1 MKFNMNKICKEEE
14 CTGCMA
20 CYNICPKNCITMEYN
35 KYGELQPKIDESKC
49 IHCNLCR
56 KVCPNNSEINKNTPV
71 TAFATWSK
79 DENDRKTS
87 TSGAI
92 ASIFYKEAIDKGYIV
107 FGTSFDE
114 NLILK
119 HSYTHNKE
127 EALKY
132 KGSKYCQSNIGRN
145 YENVGKFLKEDKKV
159 IFIGTPCQI
168 QGLNKYLEIKNIN
181 KSNLITVDLVC
192 HGVPSQQYLTNYI
205 NYLEK
210 KYKCKATNVSFRDS
224 EKYIFKLLDKD
235 KIIVS
240 IPNTKDL
247 YLKAFGLSM
256 IQRESCLECKYA
268 SPNRVS
274 DITIGDFWGIQNDS
288 KINNEE
294 KEKGISLVLIN
305 TEKGKSFF
313 ENCTS
318 NIFYEERNIEE
329 AINGNAHLRRTSPK
343 NKFRIK
349 FREQYNSDF
358 VRSAKKTIGFAM
370 LKENVKLYLIKIKHI
385 FFKGDQL

>member
-1 MKFNMNKICKEEE
+1 MNKICKEEE

-56 KVCPNNSEINKNTPV
+56 KVCPNNSPINKNTPV

-87 TSGAI
+87 TSGAV
-92 ASIFYKEAIDKGYIV
+92 ASILYKEAIDNGYIV

-119 HSYTHNKE
+119 HSYTDNKE

-132 KGSKYCQSNIGRN
+132 KGSKYCQSDIGKN
-145 YENVGKFLKEDKKV
+145 YENVGRFLKEDKKI

-168 QGLNKYLEIKNIN
+168 QGLNKYLEVKNID
-181 KSNLITVDLVC
+181 KENLITVDLVC

-210 KYKCKATNVSFRDS
+210 KYKRKATNVSFRDS
-224 EKYIFKLLDKD
+224 ENYVLKLFNENEL
-235 KIIVS
+235 ICS
-240 IPNTKDL
+240 ITKDRDL
-247 YLKAFGLSM
+247 YATAFLLAM
-256 IQRESCLECKYA
+256 LQRESCLDCKYA
-268 SPNRVS
+268 TSNRVS
-274 DITIGDFWGIQNDS
+274 DITIGDFWGIQNDD
-288 KINNEE
+288 KINDEE
-294 KEKGISLVLIN
+294 KHKGISLVLVN
-305 TEKGKSFF
+305 TQKGNDFF
-313 ENCTS
+313 NKCTS
-318 NIFYEERNIEE
+318 NNVFYEERKLEE
-329 AINGNAHLRRTSPK
+329 AINGSVHLRRPSK
-343 NKFRIK
+343 RNEFRKKFRK
-349 FREQYNSDF
+349 QYKGDF
-358 VRSAKKTIGFAM
+358 TSTAKKVLRIKM
-370 LKENVKLYLIKIKHI
+370 LKQLVRAYLKK
-385 FFKGDQL
+385 

>member
-1 MKFNMNKICKEEE
+1 MNKICKEEE

-56 KVCPNNSEINKNTPV
+56 KVCLNNSPINKNTPV

-87 TSGAI
+87 TSGAV
-92 ASIFYKEAIDKGYIV
+92 ASILYKEAIDNGYIV

-119 HSYTHNKE
+119 HSYTDNKE

-132 KGSKYCQSNIGRN
+132 KGSKYCQSDIGKN
-145 YENVGKFLKEDKKV
+145 YENVGRFLKEDKKI

-168 QGLNKYLEIKNIN
+168 QGLNKYLEVKNID
-181 KSNLITVDLVC
+181 KENLITVDLVC

-210 KYKCKATNVSFRDS
+210 KYKRKATNVSFRDS
-224 EKYIFKLLDKD
+224 ENYVLKLFNENEL
-235 KIIVS
+235 ICS
-240 IPNTKDL
+240 ITKDRDL
-247 YLKAFGLSM
+247 YATAFLLAM
-256 IQRESCLECKYA
+256 LQRESCLDCKYA
-268 SPNRVS
+268 TSNRVS
-274 DITIGDFWGIQNDS
+274 DITIGDFWGIQNDD
-288 KINNEE
+288 KINDEE
-294 KEKGISLVLIN
+294 KHKGISLVLVN
-305 TEKGKSFF
+305 TQKGNDFF
-313 ENCTS
+313 NKCTS
-318 NIFYEERNIEE
+318 NNVFYEERKLEE
-329 AINGNAHLRRTSPK
+329 AINGSVHLRRPSK
-343 NKFRIK
+343 RNEFRKKFRK
-349 FREQYNSDF
+349 QYNGDFTNTVKKVLRIKMLKQF
-358 VRSAKKTIGFAM
+358 VRAYLKK
-370 LKENVKLYLIKIKHI
+370 
-385 FFKGDQL
+385 

>member
-1 MKFNMNKICKEEE
+1 MNKICKEEE

-56 KVCPNNSEINKNTPV
+56 KVCPNNRPINKNTPV

-87 TSGAI
+87 TSGAV
-92 ASIFYKEAIDKGYIV
+92 ASILYKEAIDKGYIV

-119 HSYTHNKE
+119 HSYTDNKE

-132 KGSKYCQSNIGRN
+132 KGSKYCQSDIGKN
-145 YENVGKFLKEDKKV
+145 YENVGRFLKEDKKI

-168 QGLNKYLEIKNIN
+168 QGLNKYLEVKNID
-181 KSNLITVDLVC
+181 KENLITVDLVC

-210 KYKCKATNVSFRDS
+210 KYKRKATNVSFRDS
-224 EKYIFKLLDKD
+224 ENYVLKLFNENEL
-235 KIIVS
+235 ICS
-240 IPNTKDL
+240 ITKDRDL
-247 YLKAFGLSM
+247 YATAFLLAM
-256 IQRESCLECKYA
+256 LQRESCLDCKYA
-268 SPNRVS
+268 TSNRVS
-274 DITIGDFWGIQNDS
+274 DITIGDFWGIQNDD
-288 KINNEE
+288 KINDEE
-294 KEKGISLVLIN
+294 KHKGISLVLVN
-305 TEKGKSFF
+305 TQKGNDFF
-313 ENCTS
+313 NKCTS
-318 NIFYEERNIEE
+318 NNVFYEERKLEE
-329 AINGNAHLRRTSPK
+329 AINGSVHLRRPSK
-343 NKFRIK
+343 RNEFRKKFRK
-349 FREQYNSDF
+349 QYNGDF
-358 VRSAKKTIGFAM
+358 TNTVKKVLRIKM
-370 LKENVKLYLIKIKHI
+370 LKQLVRAYLKN
-385 FFKGDQL
+385 

>member
-1 MKFNMNKICKEEE
+1 MNKICKEEE

-56 KVCPNNSEINKNTPV
+56 KVCPNNSPINKNTPV

-87 TSGAI
+87 TSGAV
-92 ASIFYKEAIDKGYIV
+92 ASILYKEAIDNGYIV

-119 HSYTHNKE
+119 HSYTDNKE

-132 KGSKYCQSNIGRN
+132 KGSKYCQSDIGKN
-145 YENVGKFLKEDKKV
+145 YENVGRFLKEDKKI

-168 QGLNKYLEIKNIN
+168 QGLNKYLEVKNID
-181 KSNLITVDLVC
+181 KENLITVDLVC

-210 KYKCKATNVSFRDS
+210 KYKRKATNVSFRDS
-224 EKYIFKLLDKD
+224 EKYIFKLFDENG
-235 KIIVS
+235 IICS
-240 IPNTKDL
+240 ITKDRDL
-247 YLKAFGLSM
+247 YATAFLLAM
-256 IQRESCLECKYA
+256 LQRESCLDCKYA
-268 SPNRVS
+268 TSNRVS
-274 DITIGDFWGIQNDS
+274 DITIGDFWGIQNDD
-288 KINNEE
+288 KINDEE
-294 KEKGISLVLIN
+294 KHKGISLVLVN
-305 TEKGKSFF
+305 TQKGNDFF
-313 ENCTS
+313 NKCTS
-318 NIFYEERNIEE
+318 NNVFYEERKLEE
-329 AINGNAHLRRTSPK
+329 AISGNAHLRRPSK
-343 NKFRIK
+343 RNEFRKKFRK
-349 FREQYNSDF
+349 QYKGDF
-358 VRSAKKTIGFAM
+358 TSTAKKVLRIKM
-370 LKENVKLYLIKIKHI
+370 LKQLVRAYLKK
-385 FFKGDQL
+385 

>member
-1 MKFNMNKICKEEE
+1 MNKICKEEE

-87 TSGAI
+87 TSGAV
-92 ASIFYKEAIDKGYIV
+92 ASILYKEAIDNGYIV

-119 HSYTHNKE
+119 HSYTDNKE

-132 KGSKYCQSNIGRN
+132 KGSKYCQSDIGKN
-145 YENVGKFLKEDKKV
+145 YENVGRFLKEDKKI

-168 QGLNKYLEIKNIN
+168 QGLNKYLEVKNID
-181 KSNLITVDLVC
+181 KENLITVDLVC

-210 KYKCKATNVSFRDS
+210 KYKRKATNVSFRDS
-224 EKYIFKLLDKD
+224 ENYVLKLFNENEL
-235 KIIVS
+235 ICS
-240 IPNTKDL
+240 ITKDRDL
-247 YLKAFGLSM
+247 YATAFLLAM
-256 IQRESCLECKYA
+256 LQRESCLDCKYA
-268 SPNRVS
+268 TSNRVS
-274 DITIGDFWGIQNDS
+274 DITIGDFWGIQNDD
-288 KINNEE
+288 KINDEE
-294 KEKGISLVLIN
+294 KHKGISLVLVN
-305 TEKGKSFF
+305 TQKGNDFF
-313 ENCTS
+313 NKCTS
-318 NIFYEERNIEE
+318 NNVFYEERKLEE
-329 AINGNAHLRRTSPK
+329 AINGSVHLRRPSK
-343 NKFRIK
+343 RNEFRKKFRK
-349 FREQYNSDF
+349 QYKGDF
-358 VRSAKKTIGFAM
+358 TSTAKKVLRIKM
-370 LKENVKLYLIKIKHI
+370 LKQLVRAYLKK
-385 FFKGDQL
+385 

>member
-1 MKFNMNKICKEEE
+1 MSKEKYNKGLDKTKKSLLSKLKDVFSSNKIDDDLYEELIEVLILSDIPFSVSEEIIENVKENATKKDVKDINKLYDLIKEE
-14 CTGCMA
+14 
-20 CYNICPKNCITMEYN
+20 IKNRL
-35 KYGELQPKIDESKC
+35 KL
-49 IHCNLCR
+49 NLWD
-56 KVCPNNSEINKNTPV
+56 KEIKKP
-71 TAFATWSK
+71 A
-79 DENDRKTS
+79 
-87 TSGAI
+87 
-92 ASIFYKEAIDKGYIV
+92 
-107 FGTSFDE
+107 
-114 NLILK
+114 LILF
-119 HSYTHNKE
+119 
-127 EALKY
+127 
-132 KGSKYCQSNIGRN
+132 IGVN
-145 YENVGKFLKEDKKV
+145 GAGKTTTIAKLANKFLKEDKKV

-224 EKYIFKLLDKD
+224 EKYIFKLLDKN

>member
-1 MKFNMNKICKEEE
+1 MNKICKEEE

-56 KVCPNNSEINKNTPV
+56 KVCPNNSPINKNTPV

-92 ASIFYKEAIDKGYIV
+92 ASILYKEAIDKGYIV

-119 HSYTHNKE
+119 HSYTDNKE

-132 KGSKYCQSNIGRN
+132 KGSKYCQSDIGKN
-145 YENVGKFLKEDKKV
+145 YENVGRFLKEDKKI

-168 QGLNKYLEIKNIN
+168 QGLNKYLEVKNID
-181 KSNLITVDLVC
+181 KENLITVDLVC

-210 KYKCKATNVSFRDS
+210 KYKRKATNVSFRDS
-224 EKYIFKLLDKD
+224 EKYIFKLFDENG
-235 KIIVS
+235 IICS
-240 IPNTKDL
+240 IIKPKDL
-247 YLKAFGLSM
+247 YLTSFELSM
-256 IQRESCLECKYA
+256 LQRESCLNCKYA
-268 SPNRVS
+268 TSNRVS
-274 DITIGDFWGIQNDS
+274 DITIGDFWGIQNDD
-288 KINNEE
+288 KINDEE
-294 KEKGISLVLIN
+294 KNKGISLVLIN
-305 TEKGKSFF
+305 TQKGNKFF
-313 ENCTS
+313 YKCTS
-318 NIFYEERNIEE
+318 NNIFYEERKVDE
-329 AINGNAHLRRTSPK
+329 AVNGNAHLRRPSK
-343 NKFRIK
+343 ENDFRNKFRK
-349 FREQYNSDF
+349 QYKGDF
-358 VRSAKKTIGFAM
+358 TNTAKKVLRIKM
-370 LKENVKLYLIKIKHI
+370 LKQLIRLYIKK
-385 FFKGDQL
+385 

>member
-1 MKFNMNKICKEEE
+1 MNKICKEEE

-56 KVCPNNSEINKNTPV
+56 KVCPNNSPINKNTPV

-87 TSGAI
+87 TSGAV
-92 ASIFYKEAIDKGYIV
+92 ASILYKEAIDNGYIV

-119 HSYTHNKE
+119 HSYTDNKE

-132 KGSKYCQSNIGRN
+132 KGSKYCQSDIGKN
-145 YENVGKFLKEDKKV
+145 YENVGRFLKEDKKI

-168 QGLNKYLEIKNIN
+168 QGLNKYLEVKNID
-181 KSNLITVDLVC
+181 KEYLITVDLVC

-210 KYKCKATNVSFRDS
+210 KYKRKATNVSFRDS
-224 EKYIFKLLDKD
+224 ENYVLKLFNENEL
-235 KIIVS
+235 ICS
-240 IPNTKDL
+240 ITKDRDL
-247 YLKAFGLSM
+247 YATAFLLAM
-256 IQRESCLECKYA
+256 LQRESCLDCKYA
-268 SPNRVS
+268 TSNRVS
-274 DITIGDFWGIQNDS
+274 DITIGDFWGIQNDD
-288 KINNEE
+288 KINDEE
-294 KEKGISLVLIN
+294 KHKGISLVLVN
-305 TEKGKSFF
+305 TQKGNDFF
-313 ENCTS
+313 NKCTS
-318 NIFYEERNIEE
+318 NNVFYEEE
-329 AINGNAHLRRTSPK
+329 INRSIHLRRPSK
-343 NKFRIK
+343 RNEFRKKFRK
-349 FREQYNSDF
+349 QYKGDF
-358 VRSAKKTIGFAM
+358 TSTAKKVLRIKM
-370 LKENVKLYLIKIKHI
+370 LKQLVRAYLKK
-385 FFKGDQL
+385 

>member
-1 MKFNMNKICKEEE
+1 MNKICKEEE

-56 KVCPNNSEINKNTPV
+56 KVCPNNSPINKNTPV

-87 TSGAI
+87 TSGAV
-92 ASIFYKEAIDKGYIV
+92 ASILYKEAIDNGYIV

-119 HSYTHNKE
+119 HSYTDNKE

-132 KGSKYCQSNIGRN
+132 KGSKYCQSDIGKN
-145 YENVGKFLKEDKKV
+145 YENVGRFLKEDKKI

-168 QGLNKYLEIKNIN
+168 QGLNKYLEVKNID
-181 KSNLITVDLVC
+181 KENLITVDLVC

-210 KYKCKATNVSFRDS
+210 KYKRKATNVSFRDS
-224 EKYIFKLLDKD
+224 ENYVLKLFNENEL
-235 KIIVS
+235 ICS
-240 IPNTKDL
+240 ITKDRDL
-247 YLKAFGLSM
+247 YATAFLLAM
-256 IQRESCLECKYA
+256 LQRESCLDCKYA
-268 SPNRVS
+268 TSNRVS
-274 DITIGDFWGIQNDS
+274 DITIGDFWGIQNDD
-288 KINNEE
+288 KINDEE
-294 KEKGISLVLIN
+294 KHKGISLVLVN
-305 TEKGKSFF
+305 TQKGNDFF
-313 ENCTS
+313 NKCTS
-318 NIFYEERNIEE
+318 NNVFYEEKKLEE
-329 AINGNAHLRRTSPK
+329 AINGSVHLRRPSK
-343 NKFRIK
+343 RNEFRKKFRK
-349 FREQYNSDF
+349 QYKGDF
-358 VRSAKKTIGFAM
+358 TSTAKKVLRIKM
-370 LKENVKLYLIKIKHI
+370 LKQLVRAYLKK
-385 FFKGDQL
+385 